1 MDQSRYLQISAVAAL
16 QHGAFSRGQA
26 LEIGITSSVIS
37 RRVKNGSWAR
47 PLPGVYLVVG
57 APATWQRAVSVAVLG
72 SGAGAAASHAT
83 SAHLWGLTKR
93 PRVIEVTT
101 PHIWRPV
108 RDHVIHRS
116 TDLIAEDIVEVD
128 GIRTTSVARCLVDIS
143 IPWGEGMAA
152 RCLDE
157 AERRKLTTARQV
169 ANVLH
174 RVARRGRN
182 GVGPM
187 REVLTVR
194 LGWSNITESQ
204 LEDEFLRILVAAGV
218 DLPEPQVRII
228 RRGGKLISRVD
239 FVYRAISLVI
249 ALDGEQFHSDR
260 MSFRHDRRQQ
270 NDLTLENNRVLRFTA
285 WDVFA
290 APEYVVATVVAALRG
305 WSPPGS

>member
-1 MDQSRYLQISAVAAL
+1 MEV
-16 QHGAFSRGQA
+16 
-26 LEIGITSSVIS
+26 GITSSVIS
-37 RRVKNGSWAR
+37 RRVKSGSWSR
-47 PLPGVYLVVG
+47 PLPGVYLVAG

-72 SGAGAAASHAT
+72 SGAGAVASHAT

-101 PHIWRPV
+101 PQVWRPV
-108 RDHVIHRS
+108 RNHVIHRS
-116 TDLIAEDIVEVD
+116 TDLITEDVVEVD
-128 GIRTTSVARCLVDIS
+128 GIRTTSVARCLVDVS

-194 LGWSNITESQ
+194 LGWSDITESQ

-218 DLPEPQVRII
+218 ELPEPQVRIV

-239 FVYRAISLVI
+239 FVYRPISLVI

-260 MSFRHDRRQQ
+260 MTFRNDRRQQ

-305 WSPPGS
+305 WPAPGS

>member
-1 MDQSRYLQISAVAAL
+1 MDQTRLLRIGAVAAR
-16 QHGAFSRGQA
+16 QHGAFSRDQA

-37 RRVKNGSWAR
+37 RRVQNGSWIR
-47 PLPGVYLVVG
+47 PLPAVYVVAG
-57 APATWQRAVSVAVLG
+57 APANWQRAVSVAVLG
-72 SGAGAAASHAT
+72 SGAGAVASHAT
-83 SAHLWGLTKR
+83 SAHLWNLTKR

-101 PHIWRPV
+101 PQLWRPP
-108 RDHVIHRS
+108 RNHIIHRS
-116 TDLIAEDIVEVD
+116 TDLVAEDTTEVD
-128 GIRTTSVARCLVDIS
+128 GIRATTVARCLVDVG

-157 AERRKLTTARQV
+157 AERRKLVTAKQV

-187 REVLTVR
+187 REVLIVR

-204 LEDEFLRILVAAGV
+204 LEDEFLRIMVAAGV

-228 RRGGKLISRVD
+228 KRGGRLISRVD
-239 FVYRAISLVI
+239 FVYREINLVI
-249 ALDGEQFHSDR
+249 ALDGEQYHSDR
-260 MSFRHDRRQQ
+260 MTFRNDRRQQ
-270 NDLTLENNRVLRFTA
+270 NDLTLENNRILRFTA

-290 APEYVVATVVAALRG
+290 APEYVVATVVAALRA

>member
-1 MDQSRYLQISAVAAL
+1 M
-16 QHGAFSRGQA
+16 
-26 LEIGITSSVIS
+26 S
-37 RRVKNGSWAR
+37 RRVKNGSWLR
-47 PLPGVYLVVG
+47 PVPGVYLVPG
-57 APATWQRAVSVAVLG
+57 APATWQRAVELAVLG
-72 SGAGAAASHAT
+72 TGEGAVASHAT
-83 SAHLWGLTKR
+83 SAHLWNLTKR

-101 PHIWRPV
+101 PHTWRPP
-108 RDHVIHRS
+108 REHIIHRS
-116 TDLIAEDIVEVD
+116 TDLIAEDIALVD
-128 GIRTTSVARCLVDIS
+128 GIRTTTVSRCLVDIS
-143 IPWGEGMAA
+143 IPWGEGLAA

-157 AERRKLTTARQV
+157 AERRRLATARQV

-218 DLPEPQVRII
+218 ELPEPQVRVV

-239 FVYRAISLVI
+239 FAYREINLVI

-260 MSFRHDRRQQ
+260 VTFRNDRHQQ
-270 NDLTLENNRVLRFTA
+270 NDLMLENNRILRFTA

-305 WSPPGS
+305 WSKPQP